1 MQVLQRVPATLAL
14 QPQQALGHGVIRE
27 ARARGVLAV
36 PDGARP
42 AEVIGVLGLVDALV
56 RAGGRFAIDALE

>member
-1 MQVLQRVPATLAL
+1 MQFLQRVPTAVAL
-14 QPQQALGHGVIRE
+14 QTQQALGHGVIRE

-36 PDGARP
+36 PDAARP

-56 RAGGRFAIDALE
+56 GAGGRFAIDALE